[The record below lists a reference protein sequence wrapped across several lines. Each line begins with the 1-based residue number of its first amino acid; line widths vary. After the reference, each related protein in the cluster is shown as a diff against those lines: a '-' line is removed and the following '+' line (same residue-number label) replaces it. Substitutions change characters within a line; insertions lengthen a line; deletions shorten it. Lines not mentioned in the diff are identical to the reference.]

1 MSKTWW
7 FARVRDTNAVE
18 LFVDKASEGE
28 IEYVFAN
35 PDQGNKNVDVSQQP
49 EG

>member
-1 MSKTWW
+1 MPKTWW

-18 LFVDKASEGE
+18 LFVDEASKGE

-35 PDQGNKNVDVSQQP
+35 PDKGSKNVDVSQTT
-49 EG
+49 